1 MSGATSL
8 VDGLPARVVDQDGDR
23 WPWLAGRPEAVV
35 HPESTEEVAATVRWA
50 AAQGVGVAVVASGR
64 RFEGARA
71 MHGPFLLL
79 CTDRLVGIDI
89 YEPAD
94 LTITAKA
101 GTPLTTLTATLA
113 AERQW
118 LPYDPPFVD
127 DRTAGGLVATG
138 ESGPLWM
145 GYGELRNHVLGA
157 TLVTGD
163 GRVLR
168 LGGRVVKNVAG
179 FDLLK
184 VVVGSRGRL
193 GVITSVCLR
202 AFPAPLTDRVLTV
215 RSDAASDLVAVARSV
230 GTAPVLPVSSVL
242 MEPAPAPSAAAAL
255 LVRLH
260 GAEPTV
266 EADQKTLERH
276 CGVSFERADVTG
288 ATLAAVRDHATA
300 GEATLG
306 LSTLPSRLGE
316 ALSMVKDVFG
326 SVPLLADTYKATVRV
341 ALSAIE
347 PEAVGRA
354 RAHIESL
361 GGTLAMRTTRKDLDA
376 QGLGT
381 RPTPAVVELTG
392 GLGKVFDPQGVLW
405 PSKP

>member
-1 MSGATSL
+1 MSGVAKL
-8 VDGLPARVVDQDGDR
+8 ADVLPAKVVDHDGDR
-23 WPWLAGRPEAVV
+23 WPWLVGRPEAVV
-35 HPESTEEVAATVRWA
+35 HAESTEEVAATMRWA
-50 AAQGVGVAVVASGR
+50 AARGVGVAVVASGR
-64 RFEGARA
+64 RLDGARA
-71 MHGPFLLL
+71 VDRPFLVL

-94 LTITAKA
+94 LTMTAKA
-101 GTPLTTLTATLA
+101 GTPLTTIAAKLA

-184 VVVGSRGRL
+184 AVVGSRGRL

-202 AFPAPLTDRVLTV
+202 AFPVPLADRVLTV
-215 RSDAASDLVAVARSV
+215 RGDTAAELIAVARSI
-230 GTAPVLPVSSVL
+230 GTAPLLPVSSVL
-242 MEPAPAPSAAAAL
+242 VAPARAFSAGAAL

-266 EADQKTLERH
+266 AADQRTLERY
-276 CGVSFERADVTG
+276 CGVSFECAVAADAPLTI
-288 ATLAAVRDHATA
+288 VRDYAADAETTV
-300 GEATLG
+300 TL
-306 LSTLPSRLGE
+306 SVLPSRLGE
-316 ALSMVKDVFG
+316 VLSLVKDVLG
-326 SVPLLADTYKATVRV
+326 DVPLIADTYKATVRV
-341 ALSAIE
+341 ALQAPDLEAIGG
-347 PEAVGRA
+347 VRA
-354 RAHIESL
+354 RTEAL
-361 GGTLAMRTTRKDLDA
+361 GGTLSVRTTRKDLDVH
-376 QGLGT
+376 GLCS
-381 RPTPAVVELTG
+381 RLSPAVVELTG
-392 GLGKVFDPQGVLW
+392 RLEKVFDPQGVLW
-405 PSKP
+405 LSKR

>member
-8 VDGLPARVVDQDGDR
+8 VDGLPARVVDHDGDR
-23 WPWLAGRPEAVV
+23 WPWLVGRPEAVV
-35 HPESTEEVAATVRWA
+35 HPESTEEVAATLRWA
-50 AAQGVGVAVVASGR
+50 AAHDVGVAVVASGR
-64 RFEGARA
+64 RFEGART
-71 MHGPFLLL
+71 MDGPFLVL
-79 CTDRLVGIDI
+79 CTDRVVGIDI

-94 LTITAKA
+94 LTITVKA
-101 GTPLTTLTATLA
+101 GTPLPTLTATLA

-127 DRTAGGLVATG
+127 DRTVGGLVATG

-202 AFPAPLTDRVLTV
+202 TFPVPLADRVLTV
-215 RSDAASDLVAVARSV
+215 RGATAADLVAVARSV
-230 GTAPVLPVSSVL
+230 GTAPLLPVSSVL
-242 MEPAPAPSAAAAL
+242 VEPAPAHPAGAAL

-266 EADQKTLERH
+266 EADRKTLERH
-276 CGVSFERADVTG
+276 CGVAFERTG
-288 ATLAAVRDHATA
+288 GTDASLSAVRDHAAHSDT
-300 GEATLG
+300 TLS
-306 LSTLPSRLGE
+306 LSIRPSQLGD
-316 ALSMVKDVFG
+316 ALSVVSEVLG
-326 SVPLLADTYKATVRV
+326 GVSLAADTYKATVRV
-341 ALSAIE
+341 ALEAID
-347 PEAVGRA
+347 PEAVDRVRA
-354 RAHIESL
+354 RIESL
-361 GGTLAMRTTRKDLDA
+361 GGSLSVRTTRKNLNA
-376 QGLGT
+376 LGLGS
-381 RPTPAVVELTG
+381 RPSPAVVELTRR
-392 GLGKVFDPQGVLW
+392 LGEVFDPQGVLW